1 MKIVLTS
8 SKYILVV
15 VYYPLILI
23 PEFLTKHLKFFSIDD
38 KYIPFYFII
47 SKDSNK
53 PVKRFLSKTKAE
65 HSYHTFNKE
74 EGLITSFSP
83 LYLSFTITTEEIN
96 EKVFVRDISFNCDS
110 TIENSLE
117 QDELNLIASI
127 SNTLANYI
135 NKVMAETISK
145 KEMLYLKKLKIPSS
159 RKNKNDYQ

>member
-65 HSYHTFNKE
+65 HSYHTLNKE
-74 EGLITSFSP
+74 GGLITSFSP
-83 LYLSFTITTEEIN
+83 LYLSFTILTEEIN
-96 EKVFVRDISFNCDS
+96 EKVFERNISFNCDS

-117 QDELNLIASI
+117 QDELDLIESI
-127 SNTLANYI
+127 SNTLAEYI

-145 KEMLYLKKLKIPSS
+145 KEMLYLRNLKIPPS